1 MKYIVIPIRPDVR
14 QEVTRKKLQKFYR
27 FWDTRIYT
35 LVKTSLRIF
44 YHQDTLLWSMQM
56 LLQSVAKYINLHMAY
71 KHLEG
76 PRYVRTNVKAFMT

>member
-27 FWDTRIYT
+27 FWDTRIY
-35 LVKTSLRIF
+35 LGENFSQNFLSSRYSF
-44 YHQDTLLWSMQM
+44 MMQM